1 MPLGRANIHR
11 AMPAQT
17 RISAPAVAEIKTV
30 LGAHCEAVRNSEL
43 SLSSQA
49 TYVDMV
55 NSFVRWLNYDF
66 EPGSRVAPY
75 KPKKDKKDTTA

>member
-1 MPLGRANIHR
+1 MRTEA
-11 AMPAQT
+11 
-17 RISAPAVAEIKTV
+17 RISPSAMAELQAALKTY
-30 LGAHCEAVRNSEL
+30 CEAVSNSEL

-55 NSFVRWLNYDF
+55 NAFVRWLKYDF

-75 KPKKDKKDTTA
+75 SIKKRNKSTA

>member
-1 MPLGRANIHR
+1 M
-11 AMPAQT
+11 QT
-17 RISAPAVAEIKTV
+17 EARISPSAMAEIQTAFK
-30 LGAHCEAVRNSEL
+30 AYCEVVRNSEL

-55 NSFVRWLNYDF
+55 NSFVRWLKYDF

-75 KPKKDKKDTTA
+75 SLKKSKKNAIAS